1 MSVPAENMAAET
13 AQAAPDAATE
23 TEVGSVAETSDTEI
37 QTTEIDFLDLPDS
50 EVDEYFMKELEKTPE
65 AEDSAGTDDD
75 HQDSD
80 EGASASSDDDKSDD
94 DEGKVDG
101 EADADP
107 DLDSGEAASD
117 DDLGDGKTGS
127 DNDSGDGEQAQGEE
141 GDQAGDSDDG
151 PDDDIVTSALEDLE
165 KILSPFKANGKDVQV
180 ESVDDAITLMRMG
193 ANYNKKMA
201 ALKPNLRFVKMLEQN
216 DLLDEGKLTTLID
229 ISKKNPSAIA
239 RFVKDNAIDTDEILA
254 EDASENYSPGK
265 YEVNDSEIEL
275 DQVLDGIRGNE
286 SFSRTIDIVS
296 NQWDAKSKQIIF
308 NDPNIITVIDSQ
320 VQSGVYD
327 KIVNRM
333 ETEKM
338 LGKLNGV
345 SDIVAYK
352 QIGEALAAA
361 GLLEPTQA
369 SNGDSTQTTTTQA
382 AKPVDKARNDKRKA
396 AASTKQAASSKKK
409 TDLDNLNP
417 LSMSDDDFEKM
428 AATTLFK

>member
-1 MSVPAENMAAET
+1 MAADP
-13 AQAAPDAATE
+13 ALAAPDAAIE
-23 TEVGSVAETSDTEI
+23 TTDTTTVDSDRAAENSDNEI
-37 QTTEIDFLDLPDS
+37 QTTEIDFLDLPDD
-50 EVDEYFMKELEKTPE
+50 EVDAYFMKELEKTPE
-65 AEDSAGTDDD
+65 AEDSAGTDDP
-75 HQDSD
+75 QSD
-80 EGASASSDDDKSDD
+80 EAAAAAADDPKADD
-94 DEGKVDG
+94 DEDGEDDG
-101 EADADP
+101 EAAATEN
-107 DLDSGEAASD
+107 LDSGEAASD
-117 DDLGDGKTGS
+117 DDSDAGDDTAS
-127 DNDSGDGEQAQGEE
+127 DDKASGDEAEAEE
-141 GDQAGDSDDG
+141 GDSAGDETEG
-151 PDDDIVTSALEDLE
+151 QDDDIVTTALEDLE
-165 KILSPFKANGKDVQV
+165 KILSPFKANGKDIQV
-180 ESVDDAITLMRMG
+180 ENVDDAITLMKMG

-286 SFSRTIDIVS
+286 SFSRTIDVVS

-320 VQSGVYD
+320 IASGVFD

-361 GLLEPTQA
+361 GLLEPTQKG
-369 SNGDSTQTTTTQA
+369 NGEQTQTTTTQA
-382 AKPVDKARNDKRKA
+382 EKPVDKARNSKRKA
-396 AASTKQAASSKKK
+396 AASTKQAVASKKK

-417 LSMSDDDFEKM
+417 LSMSDDDFEKV
-428 AATTLFK
+428 AAQTLFK